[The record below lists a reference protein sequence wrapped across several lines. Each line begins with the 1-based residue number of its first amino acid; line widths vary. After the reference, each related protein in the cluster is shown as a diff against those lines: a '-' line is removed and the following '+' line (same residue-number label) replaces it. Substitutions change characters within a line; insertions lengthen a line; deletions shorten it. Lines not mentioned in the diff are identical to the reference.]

1 MRKAEL
7 LLIEKQE
14 KHLKEQCNRP
24 LQSIRPE
31 VKKEITKMLFNKN

>member
-31 VKKEITKMLFNKN
+31 VKKGDNKNAF